1 MYEHHWSVEL
11 PIANYMEKQT
21 EVTSRCRAI
30 VANWVIEV
38 QQMKRFNFEPETL
51 YLIVRILDCFLGKTD
66 VSLDDLQLVA
76 LGALFLG
83 TKYEEVWYF
92 SVDELVGLSANAY
105 DGDQVSKAYVYVH
118 SFSYIHQLTLL
129 HYLFYVTCRSV
140 KPKLTY

>member
-1 MYEHHWSVEL
+1 
-11 PIANYMEKQT
+11 
-21 EVTSRCRAI
+21 
-30 VANWVIEV
+30 
-38 QQMKRFNFEPETL
+38 MKRFNFEPETL

-76 LGALFLG
+76 LGALLLG
-83 TKYEEVWYF
+83 TKYEEVWHF

>member
-21 EVTSRCRAI
+21 EVPSRCCAI

-76 LGALFLG
+76 LGALLLG
-83 TKYEEVWYF
+83 TKYEEVWHF

-105 DGDQVSKAYVYVH
+105 DGDQVSKTYVCVH

-129 HYLFYVTCRSV
+129 HYLFYAICRSV